1 MKLEFKTEPMQHQR
15 EVLRQMYGRK
25 YFALFWEQG
34 TGKTKT
40 ILDEIWFLFCQG
52 KVEEVLI
59 IAPKG
64 VYLNWVREEIPKH
77 TSFNQDNSI
86 IFTTKSTQ
94 NAKYEAQLYSFLS
107 SIRKDEKILKIMITN
122 IDTLSHCKS
131 KNYLSVKYFAE
142 KARKLYCVIDES
154 HTIKNTK
161 SIRTK
166 AALKLGLNSLYNRIA
181 SGTPITNSLLDVFAQ
196 CQFLSSREALL
207 GHNSIFT
214 FRKEFCN
221 IIERKT
227 NTGAKFSIITGFK
240 NEDRLQARLQLFAS
254 VVKKVDCLDLPPKV
268 YSTLYIEL
276 TAEQKKYY
284 NIIARESLIE
294 LTADLQKG
302 VSEQLVISNALTRMG
317 KLHQVT
323 CGHIID
329 AAKNVISLENNREEA
344 LIDFFEVDLQRK
356 IVIFRHFKHD
366 EEIIKAACDKCYEQ
380 GYVIYTGNPEDIK
393 SFREDDSKKVFIASL
408 HTGSEGITLTNAS
421 TMLFFSNNF
430 SLKSRLQAED
440 RIHRK
445 GQLEKCTYTDLVTD
459 TPIELKIL
467 QALKDK
473 KNIADSIIKSDLHKI
488 FQEVV

>member
-1 MKLEFKTEPMQHQR
+1 MQHQKD
-15 EVLRQMYGRK
+15 VLRQMYGKR

-34 TGKTKT
+34 TGKTKI

-77 TSFNQDNSI
+77 TNFNESNSI
-86 IFTTKSTQ
+86 IFTTKATQ

-107 SIRKDEKILKIMITN
+107 SLRKDERTLKIMITN

-131 KNYLSVKYFAE
+131 KNYLSLKYFVE

-154 HTIKNTK
+154 HTIKNIK

-181 SGTPITNSLLDVFAQ
+181 SGTPITNNLLDIFAP
-196 CQFLSSREALL
+196 CKFLSPSEALL
-207 GHNSIFT
+207 GHTNIFT
-214 FRKEFCN
+214 FKKEFCN
-221 IIERKT
+221 TIERKT
-227 NTGAKFSIITGFK
+227 NAGAKFSIITGFK
-240 NEDRLQARLQLFAS
+240 NEDRLKTRLQQFAS
-254 VVKKVDCLDLPPKV
+254 VVKKIDCLDLPPKV
-268 YSTLYIEL
+268 YSTLYVEL

-284 NIIARESLIE
+284 NMAVKESLIE
-294 LTADLQKG
+294 INTALQKG
-302 VSEQLVISNALTRMG
+302 VSEQLVIANALTRMG
-317 KLHQVT
+317 KLHQIT

-329 AAKNVISLENNREEA
+329 SAKNVIPLDNNRGDA
-344 LIDFFEVDLQRK
+344 LVDFFEADLQRK
-356 IVIFRHFKHD
+356 IVVFRHFKHD
-366 EEIIKAACDKCYEQ
+366 EEIIKSSCDKCYEQ
-380 GYVIYTGNPEDIK
+380 GYIVYKGNPEEIQK
-393 SFREDDSKKVFIASL
+393 FREDESKKVFIASL

-445 GQLEKCTYTDLVTD
+445 GQLEKCTYTDLITD